1 MDKVQAVAELNR
13 IQQRKPYVHFQDKY
27 TMTNSF
33 RAGFIAI
40 LGRPNVGKSTLLN
53 KIIGKK
59 VSITSSKPQTTRH
72 RLLGIRTTDDCQMI
86 FVDTPGVHLG
96 SKRYIN
102 QVLNK
107 TAANALAGVD
117 ITLLMITADGW
128 KEEDIHALKLAQQEN
143 NSLVLLINKIDKLK
157 DKNRLLPLIEKSS
170 QLHDFM
176 AIIPLS
182 ASDGDNLEPLL
193 DVLSQHLP
201 ESPLLFPEGQ
211 LTDKGERFIVSET
224 IREKLFRQLHNELP
238 YALAVEIQQ
247 FDVTDT
253 LVRADAVVW
262 VEKDSQKG
270 IIIGKNGEKL
280 RSVGTSAR
288 EELESYFDRKVFLQL
303 WVKVRENWSDDA
315 VMLRAIGYIEEE

>member
-1 MDKVQAVAELNR
+1 
-13 IQQRKPYVHFQDKY
+13 
-27 TMTNSF
+27 MTNNF

-53 KIIGKK
+53 RIIGKK

-72 RLLGIRTTDDCQMI
+72 RLLWIRTTADSQMI

-107 TAANALAGVD
+107 TAANALVGVD
-117 ITLLMITADGW
+117 VTLLMITSEGW
-128 KEEDIHALKLAQQEN
+128 KEEDHQALKLAQQEN
-143 NSLVLLINKIDKLK
+143 NCLILLINKIDKLK
-157 DKNRLLPLIEKSS
+157 DKNRLLPLIETSS
-170 QLHDFM
+170 QMHDFK

-182 ASDGDNLEPLL
+182 ASNGDNLDSLL
-193 DVLSQHLP
+193 KVLNENLP
-201 ESPLLFPEGQ
+201 ESPLLFPEDQ
-211 LTDKGERFIVSET
+211 MTDKGDRFIVSET
-224 IREKLFRQLHNELP
+224 IREKLFRQLHNEIP

-247 FDVTDT
+247 FDITDS
-253 LVRADAVVW
+253 LLRADAIVW
-262 VEKDSQKG
+262 VEKESQKG
-270 IIIGKNGEKL
+270 IIIGKKGEKL
-280 RSVGTSAR
+280 RSVGSAAR
-288 EELESYFDRKVFLQL
+288 EELESYFERKVFLQL